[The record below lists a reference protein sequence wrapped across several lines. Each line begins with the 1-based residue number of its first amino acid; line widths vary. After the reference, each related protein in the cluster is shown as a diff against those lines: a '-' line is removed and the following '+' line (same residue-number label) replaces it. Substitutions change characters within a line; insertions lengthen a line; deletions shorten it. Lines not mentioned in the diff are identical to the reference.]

1 MILYSIDIVIS
12 GSVVGNKYKYLHLK
26 QNQNIFHFFSKFKML
41 LKILLLTY
49 SSSAFRVSVEDANS
63 FLKRAKR
70 TSESY
75 GLEGKDGL
83 MILEGLK

>member
-1 MILYSIDIVIS
+1 
-12 GSVVGNKYKYLHLK
+12 
-26 QNQNIFHFFSKFKML
+26 ML

-63 FLKRAKR
+63 FLKREKR

-83 MILEGLK
+83 MILEGLE